1 MIKCRWMENQ
11 QILINPDGQVWPCCY
26 FANIA
31 FYLKSINQY
40 DAEYEIT
47 KDTPFKEYDEHK
59 AELNI
64 FNNDLQQIIQHEW
77 YTKTLPESWNSEKT
91 THVICKKVCS
101 YNTEENK
108 YCETELITTNEEEQN

>member
-1 MIKCRWMENQ
+1 MIKCRWMNNQ

-31 FYLKSINQY
+31 FYLKSINRY
-40 DAEYEIT
+40 DSEYEVT
-47 KDTPFKEYDEHK
+47 KYAPFKEYDEHK

-64 FNNDLQQIIQHEW
+64 FNNDLQQIFQHEW
-77 YTKTLPESWNSEKT
+77 YTKTLPESWNSEET
-91 THVICKKVCS
+91 THVVCKKACS

-108 YCETELITTNEEEQN
+108 YYEKGSL